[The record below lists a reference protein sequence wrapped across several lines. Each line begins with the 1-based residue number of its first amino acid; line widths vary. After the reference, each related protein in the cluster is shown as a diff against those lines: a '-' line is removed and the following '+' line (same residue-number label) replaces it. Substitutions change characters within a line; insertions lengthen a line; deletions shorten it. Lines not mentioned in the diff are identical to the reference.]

1 MLDSAYTAEQRRQQL
16 IMRAKLENRKNRMI
30 KVQQLK
36 KEMDKK
42 PLEPFTSK
50 LSKAFAHA
58 LKNQMVSTDNDYA
71 DDDSELLQRLRDWK
85 QHRGEYEARNFISKA
100 AGVGL
105 DGLDEN
111 QVKIMVIKLQ
121 QIEKLLKEFA
131 RKRQQK
137 IKEKEMRSGRRRG
150 SVSSTG
156 SQFMNRLGNKLVNQN
171 SSTVAPMI
179 TEGDEGQESDE
190 ELLAEKKPA
199 KSILKTNRT
208 ANQFARS
215 FNEKVG
221 SSYKPSA
228 SFTNARI

>member
-1 MLDSAYTAEQRRQQL
+1 MDEGLTKEEQEAMIKNYQTQLEMLDSAYTAEQRRQQL

-42 PLEPFTSK
+42 PLEPFTNK
-50 LSKAFAHA
+50 LTKAFAHA

-121 QIEKLLKEFA
+121 
-131 RKRQQK
+131 
-137 IKEKEMRSGRRRG
+137 
-150 SVSSTG
+150 
-156 SQFMNRLGNKLVNQN
+156 
-171 SSTVAPMI
+171 
-179 TEGDEGQESDE
+179 
-190 ELLAEKKPA
+190 
-199 KSILKTNRT
+199 
-208 ANQFARS
+208 
-215 FNEKVG
+215 
-221 SSYKPSA
+221 
-228 SFTNARI
+228 